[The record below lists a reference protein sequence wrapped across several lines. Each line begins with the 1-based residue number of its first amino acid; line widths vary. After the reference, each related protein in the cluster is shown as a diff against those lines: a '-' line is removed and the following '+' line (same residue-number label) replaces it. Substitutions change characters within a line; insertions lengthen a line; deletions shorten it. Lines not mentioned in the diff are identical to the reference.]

1 MQSAPIPVHE
11 EARLEAVREY
21 DPFGAFDDAAY
32 HGVLDLA
39 RDLFEVPT
47 AYISLVDRD
56 EQVFPARRGI
66 EVCGSSRDVSFCAHA
81 VANEDVLVVL
91 DATLDP
97 RFADN
102 PLVTGPPHTRFYAGV
117 PLISPSGH
125 AVGTLCLLDPSPH
138 NSFTEPQ
145 RLNLRRLA
153 DLVRDKLELRRLQ
166 IAGQVGQERF
176 ENIAATSPDG
186 IICADASNTITFWNA
201 AAERMFGHSAAE
213 AVGHDLALIVPPR
226 MRKGHRGGLTRAAGG
241 GATRLVGHLVELMA
255 QRADGGEFPIELS
268 LSMWREDGV
277 ARFGAILRDITERR
291 ASEERL
297 FRLAHHDPLTE
308 LPNRSVLRRRV
319 DQLADGVEA
328 ATLMVVDLDGFK
340 AVNDDL
346 GHAAGDMVLKQ
357 VAQRLLGCASA
368 TDTVARLGGDEF
380 ALLMKGGGDPARA
393 DLVADRIIRAVGQ
406 PITVDDKTVSVGASI
421 GIATHPANG
430 TDVSELLSSADLAL
444 YQAKNDGRHCHR
456 TFTPSLRKAIDL
468 ARAYDNELTRAFE
481 QTEFEVFYQP
491 QMRLADSALVGAE
504 ALLRWRH
511 PVDGLLSPAAF
522 MAGLEN
528 RPISTEVGQWVLQTA
543 CAQAVA
549 WRAAGAPDFRIGV
562 NLFGSQLRADNL
574 ASHVRQALATTG
586 LPAGALELEVTEN
599 IFLRGDESMVG
610 PLRELRTDGVLIAF
624 DDYGTGYTSLSMLK
638 RFPITRLKI
647 DKSFVQGMSENP
659 EDAAIVRAILY
670 LAGALGFTAIAEG
683 IETHDQAD
691 RLRNK
696 GCEEVQ
702 GYLFGRPMPAA
713 DFAARFGL
721 NAARDPVGS
730 KPAKGNLLAEAGLAD
745 RARHQVSSPARN
757 SLPPVP
763 GVRLELLAH
772 AK

>member
-21 DPFGAFDDAAY
+21 DPFGPFDDSSY
-32 HGVLDLA
+32 HAVLDLA

-47 AYISLVDRD
+47 AFISLVDRD

-66 EVCGSSRDVSFCAHA
+66 EVCGSSRDVSFCAYA
-81 VANEDVLVVL
+81 VAMEDILVVL
-91 DATLDP
+91 DAALDP

-102 PLVTGPPHTRFYAGV
+102 PLVTGPPHIRFYAGM

-125 AVGTLCLLDPSPH
+125 TVGTFCLLDSTPH
-138 NSFTEPQ
+138 NSFAEPQ
-145 RLNLRRLA
+145 RINLRRLA
-153 DLVRDKLELRRLQ
+153 ELSRDKLELRRLQ
-166 IAGQVGQERF
+166 VAGQIGQVRF

-186 IICADASNTITFWNA
+186 IICADAYNTITFWNA
-201 AAERMFGHSAAE
+201 AAERMFGHAASD
-213 AVGHDLALIVPPR
+213 AIGRNLSLIVPSR
-226 MRKGHRGGLTRAAGG
+226 MRKGHQGGLTRAAGG
-241 GATRLVGHLVELMA
+241 APTRLVGHLVELMA
-255 QRADGGEFPIELS
+255 QRSDGSEFPIELS
-268 LSMWREDGV
+268 LSMWREEGQ
-277 ARFGAILRDITERR
+277 ASFGAILRDITERR
-291 ASEERL
+291 ANEERL

-308 LPNRSVLRRRV
+308 LPNRSVLRRRI
-319 DQLADGVEA
+319 DQLAEGVEP
-328 ATLMVVDLDGFK
+328 ATLLVVDLDGFK

-357 VAQRLLGCASA
+357 VAQRLLGCATA

-380 ALLMKGGGDPARA
+380 ALLMQGVGDQTQA
-393 DLVADRIIRAVGQ
+393 DLVADRIIRSVAQ
-406 PITVDDKTVSVGASI
+406 PITVGDKTVRVGASI
-421 GIATHPANG
+421 GIATHSSGA
-430 TDVSELLSSADLAL
+430 TEMSELLSSADLAL

-456 TFTPSLRKAIDL
+456 TFTASLRKAINL
-468 ARAYDNELTRAFE
+468 ARAYDNELARAYE
-481 QTEFEVFYQP
+481 QSEFEVFYQP
-491 QMRLADSALVGAE
+491 QMRLSDLTLVGAE

-511 PVDGLLSPAAF
+511 PVDGLLSPGAF

-574 ASHVRQALATTG
+574 AGHVRQALATTG

-599 IFLRGDESMVG
+599 VFLRCDESMVG
-610 PLRELRTDGVLIAF
+610 PLRELRADGVLIAF

-647 DKSFVQGMSENP
+647 DKSFVQGMSDNP

-670 LAGALGFTAIAEG
+670 LAGALGFAAIAEG

-702 GYLFGRPMPAA
+702 GYLFGRPMSAA
-713 DFAARFGL
+713 DFTARFGL
-721 NAARDPVGS
+721 NALLDPAGP
-730 KPAKGNLLAEAGLAD
+730 KLNIDHLLAEAGLD
-745 RARHQVSSPARN
+745 NPTDYRDSSQARN
-757 SLPPVP
+757 SLIAV
-763 GVRLELLAH
+763 
-772 AK
+772 

>member
-1 MQSAPIPVHE
+1 MPSAPIPVHE

-32 HGVLDLA
+32 HGLLDLA
-39 RDLFEVPT
+39 RELFGVP
-47 AYISLVDRD
+47 AAFISLVDRD
-56 EQVFPARRGI
+56 EQVFPAGRGI
-66 EVCGSSRDVSFCAHA
+66 AVCGSSRAVSFCAHA
-81 VANEDVLVVL
+81 VANEEILVVL

-102 PLVTGPPHTRFYAGV
+102 PLVTGPPHIRFYAGV
-117 PLISPSGH
+117 PLVSPSGH
-125 AVGTLCLLDPSPH
+125 AVGTFCLLGYEPH

-153 DLVRDKLELRRLQ
+153 DLARDKLELRRLQ
-166 IAGQVGQERF
+166 VAGQVGQERF

-186 IICADASNTITFWNA
+186 IICADAFNRITFWNA
-201 AAERMFGHSAAE
+201 AAERMFGHTAAE

-226 MRKGHRGGLTRAAGG
+226 MRKSHQGGLIRAASGG
-241 GATRLVGHLVELMA
+241 PTRLVGHLVELMA

-268 LSMWREDGV
+268 LSMWRDDGV
-277 ARFGAILRDITERR
+277 ASFGAILRDITERR

-319 DQLADGVEA
+319 DQLADGVEPA
-328 ATLMVVDLDGFK
+328 ALLVVDLDGFK

-357 VAQRLLGCASA
+357 VAQRLLDCAGT

-380 ALLMKGGGDPARA
+380 AVLMKGVGDQARA
-393 DLVADRIIRAVGQ
+393 DFVADRIIRAVAQ
-406 PITVDDKTVSVGASI
+406 PITVGDKTVSVGASI
-421 GIATHPANG
+421 GIATHLAGGN
-430 TDVSELLSSADLAL
+430 DVSELLSSADLAL
-444 YQAKNDGRHCHR
+444 YQAKSDGRHCHR
-456 TFTPSLRKAIDL
+456 TFTQSLRKAIDL
-468 ARAYDNELTRAFE
+468 ARAYDNELTRAYE
-481 QTEFEVFYQP
+481 QSEFEVFYQP
-491 QMRLADSALVGAE
+491 QMRLSDLALVGAE

-522 MAGLEN
+522 MPGLEN

-543 CAQAVA
+543 CAQAVQ
-549 WRAAGAPDFRIGV
+549 WRASGAPEFRIGV

-574 ASHVRQALATTG
+574 AGHVRQALATTS

-610 PLRELRTDGVLIAF
+610 PLRALRADGVLIAF

-670 LAGALGFTAIAEG
+670 LASALGFTAIAEG

-691 RLRNK
+691 RLRDK

-702 GYLFGRPMPAA
+702 GYLFGRPMSAP

-721 NAARDPVGS
+721 TTLRDPAAP
-730 KPAKGNLLAEAGLAD
+730 KPAKCGLLAGVGLDDCTKYQESA
-745 RARHQVSSPARN
+745 QTRN
-757 SLPPVP
+757 SLITV
-763 GVRLELLAH
+763 
-772 AK
+772 